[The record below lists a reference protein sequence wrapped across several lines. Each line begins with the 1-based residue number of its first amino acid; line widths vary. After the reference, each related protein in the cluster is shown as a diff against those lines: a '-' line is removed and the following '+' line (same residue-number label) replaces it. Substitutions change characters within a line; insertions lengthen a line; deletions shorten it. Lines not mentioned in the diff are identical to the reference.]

1 MLSLGVLAAVTALG
15 ITYDRILRPWH
26 QHWGITQDE
35 LSRSWPGDDL
45 VPNAC
50 GESTHGITINAPA
63 SQIWPWIVQIGQDRA
78 GFYSYTQLENLFG
91 CEMRNA
97 GQIVPEWQERYVG
110 DMVWMTPKR
119 KFNGVGRMEI
129 ALLEPNRAMILI
141 PPRDVLPTA
150 RPGGAANSTW
160 GFILDPID
168 EHSTRLI
175 MRGRGESSPRLRD
188 RVIGYAFWEPAHF
201 IMERK
206 MMLSI
211 KDLVERATPLPH
223 QLRLPQLK
231 QSPAE
236 NNLAG
241 APTGFLGESTRIRV
255 SSHSW

>member
-1 MLSLGVLAAVTALG
+1 MARGRSGSEC
-15 ITYDRILRPWH
+15 LRPCDARHHH
-26 QHWGITQDE
+26 QRPR
-35 LSRSWPGDDL
+35 LA
-45 VPNAC
+45 N
-50 GESTHGITINAPA
+50 
-63 SQIWPWIVQIGQDRA
+63 PWIVQIGQDRA

-97 GQIVPEWQERYVG
+97 GQIVPEWQKRHVG

-141 PPRDVLPTA
+141 PPRDVSLTA
-150 RPGGAANSTW
+150 RPGGAGNSTW
-160 GFILDPID
+160 GFVLEPIN

-206 MMLSI
+206 MMLSS
-211 KDLVERATPLPH
+211 KDLVERANSSAASTAPSTA
-223 QLRLPQLK
+223 QTSLR
-231 QSPAE
+231 
-236 NNLAG
+236 
-241 APTGFLGESTRIRV
+241 
-255 SSHSW
+255 